1 MSLDDIGLTSLEVD
15 DTVPRMSTDPSE
27 FRRSHDGVLSRA
39 ERLSGASSADEP
51 PRRRRVSFANDVVTS
66 TCALPPPPADG
77 APSHVLYVQQ
87 QEVDVSK
94 MEARRE
100 GFAFGKNGRRRAH
113 SVETI
118 ITVPMSGVP
127 PPPPVVDARP
137 PISPERA
144 ASDSAVFENRAG
156 GICLT
161 RGLQLPGGQ
170 ISPPLTA
177 PSPQARAALTL
188 TPPPRTRQ
196 PRHARA
202 SDSASPHQL
211 SEVEEEPPD
220 LEPTG
225 SPLPRRRT
233 AAPPDQARTHCPP
246 PSSTPISASLF
257 HPTRTPHPSH
267 LCRRTA
273 ATRRQANRRCLPPQ
287 PPRHPSPPPLRH
299 RARPLPHRARPPPH
313 RARPL
318 PRPRAPA
325 LPSPIARAVS
335 CGGLRRGPRRRQSM
349 SSAWNEAERGAVVR
363 SSPPLKCGGLIARE
377 TGSRRRRGAVSLHAI
392 LQRRLITI

>member
-233 AAPPDQARTHCPP
+233 AAPPDQARTRCPP
-246 PSSTPISASLF
+246 PLPPLFLRASSTLRGRPILRTSAGGRQQLVARPIGAACPRSRRA
-257 HPTRTPHPSH
+257 TRRRPLCGTGLAHCRTGLARRRTGLARCRALEPPRFPRQSRERSRVAASVGARAGAN
-267 LCRRTA
+267 LCRRHGMRRSVELSLGA
-273 ATRRQANRRCLPPQ
+273 ARR
-287 PPRHPSPPPLRH
+287 
-299 RARPLPHRARPPPH
+299 
-313 RARPL
+313 
-318 PRPRAPA
+318 
-325 LPSPIARAVS
+325 
-335 CGGLRRGPRRRQSM
+335 
-349 SSAWNEAERGAVVR
+349 
-363 SSPPLKCGGLIARE
+363 
-377 TGSRRRRGAVSLHAI
+377 
-392 LQRRLITI
+392 